1 MRVSLPQARYPEP
14 AAVRAFYQRAIAAIE
29 RVPGVEAVGAVSA
42 LPMSGTGYSGTVTI
56 DTPHV
61 RPEDASPEADQI
73 IATPDYFRALGIQL
87 LSGRYFDERDHHT
100 APPVAVIDESLANT
114 YWPGES
120 PVGKRIKRG
129 GAQSQNPWMTIVGVV
144 GHVRSRSLELQSRV
158 QLYWPHA
165 QLPSPSL
172 SFAVRTSGDP
182 AAYAP
187 VLQKQI
193 LEIDPEQPVYGVRTM
208 QELLAE
214 SLARR
219 RLVLTLFALFA
230 GVAMLLAAVGI
241 YGILSYMV
249 AQRSHEMGIRMALG
263 ASPGDVQRLIMGQS
277 LSLTMTG
284 VIVGLAGALALT
296 GLMTSLLFN
305 VKPSDPVTLILVAVF
320 LSAVALAASF
330 VPARRA
336 TQVDPM
342 HALRQE

>member
-1 MRVSLPQARYPEP
+1 
-14 AAVRAFYQRAIAAIE
+14 
-29 RVPGVEAVGAVSA
+29 
-42 LPMSGTGYSGTVTI
+42 
-56 DTPHV
+56 
-61 RPEDASPEADQI
+61 
-73 IATPDYFRALGIQL
+73 
-87 LSGRYFDERDHHT
+87 
-100 APPVAVIDESLANT
+100 
-114 YWPGES
+114 
-120 PVGKRIKRG
+120 
-129 GAQSQNPWMTIVGVV
+129 MTIVGVV